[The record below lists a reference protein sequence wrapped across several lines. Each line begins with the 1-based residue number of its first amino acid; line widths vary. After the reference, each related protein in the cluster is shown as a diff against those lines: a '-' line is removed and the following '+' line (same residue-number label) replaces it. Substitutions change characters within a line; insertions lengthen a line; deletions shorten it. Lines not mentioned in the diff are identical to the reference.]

1 MNLSSQK
8 SAIALSAS
16 AAALLMP
23 VSAFAEDGAAG
34 ADILIPKMAEFIPA
48 LIAFLIIWIVLAK
61 VALPGIMKTM
71 EERGKKIEES
81 LDEAEKTKQE
91 AIAKRAESDSIVT
104 DARRQAADIVLE
116 ARKDAESERARI
128 IEAAHKEAEEII
140 AVLDTMSKRDQL
152 DLLPKVAAAFKY
164 VAEEDEDVVG
174 VTVTTAIPLDD
185 ELRQTIT
192 KKCEQDFGRKVFLI
206 EQVDPSIVG
215 GLVLEAR
222 GERRDIS
229 VKTQLRI
236 AQETL
241 ANSAN
246 SYGGEA

>member
-1 MNLSSQK
+1 MLFRS
-8 SAIALSAS
+8 
-16 AAALLMP
+16 
-23 VSAFAEDGAAG
+23 
-34 ADILIPKMAEFIPA
+34 
-48 LIAFLIIWIVLAK
+48 
-61 VALPGIMKTM
+61 
-71 EERGKKIEES
+71 
-81 LDEAEKTKQE
+81 
-91 AIAKRAESDSIVT
+91 
-104 DARRQAADIVLE
+104 
-116 ARKDAESERARI
+116 
-128 IEAAHKEAEEII
+128 
-140 AVLDTMSKRDQL
+140 
-152 DLLPKVAAAFKY
+152 KY